1 MAPRGRS
8 KKVKKWVLFLFLI
21 VLSFR
26 VFDRNAF
33 DKMLQRGNTRMDA
46 ALDAMGPKGMGF
58 PNNTIRQTVKEL
70 LKVGTNFVLIHI
82 HIYIYIYVC
91 MYVYIVCTF
100 IFLVLGFRSFEIL
113 KVFGFRF
120 TAETRGGPLLKKIVI
135 VSYLMLLWR
144 SRVVLQIR

>member
-8 KKVKKWVLFLFLI
+8 KKVQKWVLFLFLI

-70 LKVGTNFVLIHI
+70 LKVGTNFILIHI
-82 HIYIYIYVC
+82 HIYIYIC
-91 MYVYIVCTF
+91 MYVCIYCMYF
-100 IFLVLGFRSFEIL
+100 YF
-113 KVFGFRF
+113 FGFGF
-120 TAETRGGPLLKKIVI
+120 
-135 VSYLMLLWR
+135 SFF
-144 SRVVLQIR
+144 